1 MNFLD
6 FKEEKMSLKNIYKK
20 ILKNKNFKLGNVYE
34 NFYWK
39 IKRRMKKKEK
49 K

>member
-1 MNFLD
+1 
-6 FKEEKMSLKNIYKK
+6 MSLKNIHKK

-49 K
+49 KQKIKKK